1 MITKK
6 TLTKARQRA
15 KKLLHRAGI
24 VARHEEIEAMEVLDM
39 GLGNLDETG
48 LQIVSMV
55 ETEAI
60 AVKALVLFPGQ
71 TFVEH
76 RHPSLGDY
84 AGKEETF
91 RCQWGEIRLYVPGE
105 ATPNPRGAPP
115 AGQKPY
121 YTAHREVLLY
131 PGEQYTVPPNTWHWF
146 QAGKAGGVVWSFS
159 TRATD
164 AQDEF
169 QDPHVVRETIIT

>member
-1 MITKK
+1 MISKE
-6 TLTKARQRA
+6 TLAKARQRA
-15 KKLLHRAGI
+15 RKLLQRTGI
-24 VARHEEIEAMEVLDM
+24 FARDEEIEAMEVLDM

-60 AVKALVLFPGQ
+60 AVKVLVLFPGQ

-91 RCQWGEIRLYVPGE
+91 RCQWGEIRLYIPGE
-105 ATPNPRGAPP
+105 ATPKPKGAPP
-115 AGQKPY
+115 AGQEPY
-121 YTAHREVLLY
+121 YTAQREILLY
-131 PGEQYTVPPNTWHWF
+131 PGQQHTVPPNTWHWF
-146 QAGKAGGVVWSFS
+146 QAGAGGGVVWSFS

-169 QDPHVVRETIIT
+169 QDPRVVR

>member
-1 MITKK
+1 MITEE
-6 TLTKARQRA
+6 TYTSARQRA
-15 KKLLHRAGI
+15 QEFLGKAGI
-24 VARHEEIEAMEVLDM
+24 VARDEEVEAMEVLDM
-39 GLGNLDETG
+39 GLGDLDETG
-48 LQIVSMV
+48 LQILSMV
-55 ETEAI
+55 ETDAI

-91 RCQWGEIRLYVPGE
+91 RCQWGQIRLFVPGE
-105 ATPNPRGAPP
+105 TTTDPKGTPP
-115 AGQKPY
+115 ADQEEY
-121 YTAHREVLLY
+121 YTARREILLC

-146 QAGKAGGVVWSFS
+146 QGGEKGGVVWSFS

-164 AQDEF
+164 AQDQF
-169 QDPHVVRETIIT
+169 QDPHVVRETVIV

>member
-1 MITKK
+1 MITEK
-6 TLTKARQRA
+6 TLTNARQRA
-15 KKLLHRAGI
+15 KRFLQRAGI
-24 VARHEEIEAMEVLDM
+24 VAHDDEVEAMEVLDM
-39 GLGNLDETG
+39 GLGNLNETG

-60 AVKALVLFPGQ
+60 AVKVLVLFPGQ

-84 AGKEETF
+84 PGKEETF

-105 ATPNPRGAPP
+105 ATPNPQGAPP
-115 AGQKPY
+115 TGQEKY
-121 YTAHREVLLY
+121 YTSRREILLH
-131 PGEQYTVPPNTWHWF
+131 PGEQHTVPPNTWHWF
-146 QAGKAGGVVWSFS
+146 QAGKGGGVVWSFS

-169 QDPHVVRETIIT
+169 QDPRVMRETIVT

>member
-1 MITKK
+1 MITEK
-6 TLTKARQRA
+6 TLINARQRTERY
-15 KKLLHRAGI
+15 LQRAGI
-24 VARHEEIEAMEVLDM
+24 VARDAEIEAIEVLDM

-48 LQIVSMV
+48 LQILSMV
-55 ETEAI
+55 ETDAI
-60 AVKALVLFPGQ
+60 AVKVLVLFPGQ

-84 AGKEETF
+84 IGKEETF
-91 RCQWGEIRLYVPGE
+91 RCQWGKIRLYVPGE
-105 ATPNPRGAPP
+105 AMPNSQGTPPV
-115 AGQKPY
+115 GQEQY
-121 YTAHREVLLY
+121 YTSRREILLH

-146 QAGKAGGVVWSFS
+146 QAGKEGGVVWSFS

-169 QDPHVVRETIIT
+169 QDPRVVRETIIA